1 LQADWIAPNATV
13 IGDVRLGAGSSFWH
27 GVVAR
32 GDTAEIS
39 VGRNSVIQ
47 DLVHLGSTSDRE
59 AGDKVSIGDSVHVGA
74 NAVLDA
80 CTLESFAYVGMG
92 AHVGKGAVVES
103 FAVVAAGA
111 HVPAGATV
119 PSGQVWAGAPA
130 RYLRDLTQE
139 EKHLISE
146 HHLEMQQLSQIYC
159 EETEKSFRELID
171 SRDRLLQYKFADPV
185 EKAEDEAAA
194 AGVPVT
200 HEDMDYIEHR
210 VYHDYVGTVDY
221 DIRDPAHSEGSF
233 DKNYIPYEQDMTH
246 YPEVFRQYQENYS
259 RFDKLKTRFETETP
273 FVEQG
278 ESPFTRRTPKDM
290 SPWEKRY
297 DDAMPKYTGTLCQ

>member
-1 LQADWIAPNATV
+1 MGL
-13 IGDVRLGAGSSFWH
+13 GSSFWH
-27 GVVAR
+27 GVIAR
-32 GDTAEIS
+32 GDTAEIE
-39 VGRNSVIQ
+39 VGKNCVVQ
-47 DLVHLGSTSDRE
+47 DLVHMGSTSSRE
-59 AGDKVSIGDSVHVGA
+59 TGDKVSLGDNVYVGP

-92 AHVGKGAVVES
+92 AHVGKGATVES

-111 HVPAGATV
+111 QVPEGASV

-146 HHLEMQQLSQIYC
+146 HHLEMQQLSQIYS
-159 EETEKSFRELID
+159 EATEKNFREILEERDALIK
-171 SRDRLLQYKFADPV
+171 YKFADPAQ
-185 EKAEDEAAA
+185 KAQDKAAEI
-194 AGVPVT
+194 GMPVT
-200 HEDMDYIEHR
+200 SDDLDYIEHR

-221 DIRDPAHSEGSF
+221 DVRDPAHSEGSF
-233 DKNYIPYEQDMTH
+233 DRSWLPYEQDLTK
-246 YPEVFRQYQENYS
+246 YPEVFRQYQENYA
-259 RFDKLKTRFETETP
+259 RFDNLKQRFETEQP

-278 ESPFTRRTPKDM
+278 ESPFTRRMPKDM

-297 DDAMPKYTGTLCQ
+297 DDVMPKYNGTLCQ